1 VADFTAAIRRLVENE
16 ALRKKMSAAAR
27 RSVEDRS
34 WPNAFRKFWA
44 MTEIT

>member
-1 VADFTAAIRRLVENE
+1 MADFTSAIRRLAEDE
-16 ALRKKMSAAAR
+16 PLRKEMGAAAR

-44 MTEIT
+44 ATEIT